1 MKIQER
7 ASRVQVGQVRKEKK
21 SSVKVPK
28 MNMKKGEAQHFCA
41 DFVIPVESEES
52 NIEESILDPETG
64 MILENNNQKK
74 PYMAEDIPDEV
85 NFFLAMIIIYVI

>member
-1 MKIQER
+1 MHSGPSKK
-7 ASRVQVGQVRKEKK
+7 RKEIKCK
-21 SSVKVPK
+21 SPK
-28 MNMKKGEAQHFCA
+28 DEHEEGEAQHFCA
-41 DFVIPVESEES
+41 DFVFPVESEES